1 MHRHRHVII
10 IEDVIV
16 VQDVIIVE
24 VKVAMTTRGCVW
36 SQG

>member
-16 VQDVIIVE
+16 VQDVTIVE

-36 SQG
+36 GQG